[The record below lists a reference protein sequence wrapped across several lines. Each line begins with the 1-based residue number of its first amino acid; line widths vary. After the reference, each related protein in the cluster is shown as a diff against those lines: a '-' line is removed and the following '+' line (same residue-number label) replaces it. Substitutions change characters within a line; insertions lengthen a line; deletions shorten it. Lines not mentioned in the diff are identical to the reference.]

1 MGTKVGFEKKKM
13 YSSPED
19 HLPIL
24 YEELTRVQQRNS
36 NLLREN
42 ISLREA
48 AVAAEKR
55 FAAER
60 LLDKQSIADKR
71 EMLQTCDDE
80 MDQLRKV
87 IRRLGGNPQAGQ
99 EE

>member
-1 MGTKVGFEKKKM
+1 M
-13 YSSPED
+13 
-19 HLPIL
+19 L
-24 YEELTRVQQRNS
+24 QQRNS

-42 ISLREA
+42 VSLREA

-60 LLDKQSIADKR
+60 LLDKESIADKR
-71 EMLQTCDDE
+71 EMLETCEDE
-80 MDQLRKV
+80 MDRLRKV